1 MDFYLFLV
9 LSGDFSYFLGFFR
22 LTFEDGFLTFVGI
35 FLTFEDAYAL

>member
-22 LTFEDGFLTFVGI
+22 LTFEDGFLTF
-35 FLTFEDAYAL
+35 EDAYAL